1 MVDYTAL
8 RVNQSFIMG
17 LLALAFVTDWLWLVA
32 FVALVMLLGTAVPQ
46 AALFKQIY
54 RQLLRPAGLLQ
65 PDPVADHTG
74 PHQFAQGLGGAVLVL
89 ATVALWLGAPLV
101 GWTLVGIVIFLA
113 ALNLFVGFCAG
124 CFMYYQLGLGSK
136 VAE

>member
-1 MVDYTAL
+1 
-8 RVNQSFIMG
+8 
-17 LLALAFVTDWLWLVA
+17 
-32 FVALVMLLGTAVPQ
+32 
-46 AALFKQIY
+46 
-54 RQLLRPAGLLQ
+54 LRPAGLVK
-65 PDPVADHTG
+65 PDPVQDDHTG
-74 PHQFAQGLGGAVLVL
+74 PHQFAQGMGGVVLVL